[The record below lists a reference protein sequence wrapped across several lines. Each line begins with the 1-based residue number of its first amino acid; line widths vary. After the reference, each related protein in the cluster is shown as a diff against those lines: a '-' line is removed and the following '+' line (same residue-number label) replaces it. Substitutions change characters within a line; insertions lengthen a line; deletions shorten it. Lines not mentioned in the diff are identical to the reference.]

1 MATVTLN
8 EVLELAQQ
16 LSPEDQVRLIE
27 HIAPA
32 LATKVQSKDLITAEH
47 RRVPQR
53 RRITELRGLG
63 KEIWQGIDSAEYL
76 RQERDAWNG

>member
-1 MATVTLN
+1 MATVTLD

-27 HIAPA
+27 HMAPT
-32 LATKVQSKDLITAEH
+32 LATKIQSKDLISAAHERT
-47 RRVPQR
+47 PQR

-63 KEIWQGIDSAEYL
+63 KELWQGIDSTEYL
-76 RQERDAWNG
+76 RQERDAWDG